1 MREETVQIET
11 LFGSIARR
19 LEQAGGVPLTEAI
32 RQLHAV
38 KVFLANCVA
47 CGCEAELA
55 VAMER
60 AGLGD
65 LAEALLP
72 VVRR

>member
-11 LFGSIARR
+11 RLSAMNRR
-19 LEQAGGVPLTEAI
+19 LEEAGGMPLEVALRSMHGI
-32 RQLHAV
+32 KA
-38 KVFLANCVA
+38 FLASCAA
-47 CGCEAELA
+47 CGCAEELTI
-55 VAMER
+55 VMER

-72 VVRR
+72 LIRR

>member
-11 LFGSIARR
+11 RLSAMNRR
-19 LEQAGGVPLTEAI
+19 LEEAGGMPLDAALRAMHAI
-32 RQLHAV
+32 
-38 KVFLANCVA
+38 KSFLASCAA
-47 CGCEAELA
+47 CGCAEELTF
-55 VAMER
+55 VMER

-72 VVRR
+72 LIRR